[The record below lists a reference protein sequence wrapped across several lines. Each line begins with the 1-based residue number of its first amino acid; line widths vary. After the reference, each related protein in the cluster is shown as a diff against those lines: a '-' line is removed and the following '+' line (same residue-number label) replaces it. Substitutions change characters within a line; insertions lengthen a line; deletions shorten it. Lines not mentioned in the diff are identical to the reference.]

1 MLILGTARKE
11 KERKK
16 MLPFDPAAMVLNR
29 NNACSC
35 GVMLQCGQRLAFK
48 LTAVYAADAL
58 NSTVSKYKECLVS
71 CSTDYINLGSIYMW
85 VYIDLL
91 YL

>member
-16 MLPFDPAAMVLNR
+16 MLPFDPAAMALDR
-29 NNACSC
+29 NNVCSC
-35 GVMLQCGQRLAFK
+35 SVMLQCSQHLAFQ
-48 LTAVYAADAL
+48 LTAVYAAAAL
-58 NSTVSKYKECLVS
+58 NSTFSKYKECLVS